1 MAYLIAVANQKGGVA
16 KTTTVVSLGAALV
29 HQGARVLVVDLD
41 AQANLTM
48 SLGVEPSS
56 VHQSI
61 ANILLNLNPMMSAIR
76 TTSVQGLDLIPSN
89 SEMELAER
97 FLPIRKNYKFILSE
111 ATNSLPEYNYIIFD
125 CPPSL
130 GAVTTN
136 ALQASHLLIIPS
148 QAEYFSISAL
158 RSMLKFVQKE
168 RDQGNPNLIYRIL
181 LTMYDQ
187 RNRINRTLRD
197 QLQVTFYEGLFKNII
212 GVDTKLRESS
222 VVGLPIMDYKPK
234 TRSAYQYHAL
244 AEELKQHVQEYV
256 VRFV

>member
-1 MAYLIAVANQKGGVA
+1 
-16 KTTTVVSLGAALV
+16 
-29 HQGARVLVVDLD
+29 
-41 AQANLTM
+41 
-48 SLGVEPSS
+48 
-56 VHQSI
+56 
-61 ANILLNLNPMMSAIR
+61 
-76 TTSVQGLDLIPSN
+76 
-89 SEMELAER
+89 
-97 FLPIRKNYKFILSE
+97 
-111 ATNSLPEYNYIIFD
+111 EYNYIIFD

-222 VVGLPIMDYKPK
+222 VVGLPITDYKPK
-234 TRSAYQYHAL
+234 TRSSYQYHAL